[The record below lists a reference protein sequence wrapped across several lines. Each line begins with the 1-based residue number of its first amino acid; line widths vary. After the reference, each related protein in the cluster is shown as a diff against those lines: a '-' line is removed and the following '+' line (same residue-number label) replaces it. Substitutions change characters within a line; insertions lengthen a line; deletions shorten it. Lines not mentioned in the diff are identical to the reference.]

1 MEKVGV
7 RQVSRRI
14 VKPGM
19 GVRQGQE
26 PGVGKCVTQ
35 TKQVKDQQPKFQRLL
50 VPETGQK
57 W

>member
-35 TKQVKDQQPKFQRLL
+35 TKQVKDRQPKFQRLL